1 MERKFNDKA
10 TKDAFYQEM
19 EDDENLLME
28 TIGVALNIAISDPTI
43 NVKVADMIV
52 EHYSPLYMAIMVRI
66 GTRKKSDDTL
76 PCCKDLL
83 NE

>member
-1 MERKFNDKA
+1 MKLDFSEKLIRNE
-10 TKDAFYQEM
+10 FYQEL
-19 EDDENLLME
+19 ENNNEFFLE
-28 TIGVALNIAISDPTI
+28 TIGVALNIAVSDPLL

-52 EHYSPLYMAIMVRI
+52 NDYSPLYMAIMVRI
-66 GTRKKSDDTL
+66 GNRKKSDDTL